1 MNAETEADSVDL
13 DKLVAVYVKLR
24 DKKSELQKE
33 FSEKEAEV
41 DAKMDTIKAALLDH
55 CSASG
60 AESVRTASGTFYRSV
75 KRKYW
80 TSDWTS
86 MNRFIVDNNA
96 LDLLEKRLH
105 QTNMR
110 AFLEENPD
118 KLPPGLNVE
127 SEYTIT
133 VRRK

>member
-1 MNAETEADSVDL
+1 MNAETEADLVGL
-13 DKLVAVYVKLR
+13 DKLVDVYVKLR
-24 DKKSELQKE
+24 DKKSALQQE
-33 FSEKEAEV
+33 FNEKEGELTT
-41 DAKMDTIKAALLDH
+41 KMDIIKAALLEH
-55 CSASG
+55 CNASG
-60 AESVRTASGTFYRSV
+60 AESVRTSSGTFYRSV

-86 MNRFIVDNNA
+86 MNQFIVDNNA

-105 QTNMR
+105 QTTMR
-110 AFLEENPD
+110 TFLEENPD

>member
-1 MNAETEADSVDL
+1 MTATTEAGDLGL
-13 DKLVAVYVKLR
+13 DKLVAVYIKLR
-24 DKKSELQKE
+24 DKKVELQRE
-33 FSEKEAEV
+33 FSEQEAEL
-41 DAKMDTIKAALLDH
+41 DAKMDAIKVALLDH
-55 CSASG
+55 CNSTNTESA
-60 AESVRTASGTFYRSV
+60 RTAAGTFYRSV
-75 KRKYW
+75 KKRYW
-80 TSDWTS
+80 TSDWES

-105 QTNMR
+105 QSNMR
-110 AFLEENPD
+110 SFLDEHPD

>member
-1 MNAETEADSVDL
+1 MNAETEADLVGL
-13 DKLVAVYVKLR
+13 DKLVDVYVKLR
-24 DKKSELQKE
+24 DKKSALQQE
-33 FSEKEAEV
+33 FNEKEGELTT
-41 DAKMDTIKAALLDH
+41 KMDIIKAALLEH
-55 CSASG
+55 CNASG
-60 AESVRTASGTFYRSV
+60 AESVRTSSGTFYRSV

-86 MNRFIVDNNA
+86 MNQFIVDNNA

-110 AFLEENPD
+110 TFLEENPD